1 MKRTVLTLIIFF
13 FLLLVPSIYADN
25 NATTSAKVQVDH
37 IAGGIEKFREKI
49 DLWFAFSSDKKTEIQ
64 ENQLEKRL
72 AEVSYIVNKK
82 HLDQLEETSSR
93 YSTTAGK
100 FTNYIV
106 QKKLSNKKQ
115 QIIDQFT
122 QHQVVIKNLEESIEY
137 GSGLWMLLEH
147 DYNALTIYKNQLTNI

>member
-1 MKRTVLTLIIFF
+1 MKHLVLTLTIVF
-13 FLLLVPSIYADN
+13 FLLFNTTIFANN

-37 IAGGIEKFREKI
+37 IVGGIEKLREKI

-72 AEVSYIVNKK
+72 AEVSYVINKK

-106 QKKLSNKKQ
+106 QKKLSSKKQ

-122 QHQVVIKNLEESIEY
+122 QHQVVIKYLEESVEY

-147 DYNALTIYKNQLTNI
+147 NFNVLTIYKNQINNL